1 LTVTVTPAIVSVPVR
16 AAPALGATVKVT
28 VPLSTPPVPDVT
40 EIHDT
45 LLTTDHAQPGEVPT
59 DTDVPVV
66 PAPGTE
72 TLDGMTLA
80 KQACETVTV

>member
-1 LTVTVTPAIVSVPVR
+1 VPVR
-16 AAPALGATVKVT
+16 AAAPVLAATVKVT
-28 VPLSTPPVPDVT
+28 VALSTPPVPDVT

-59 DTDVPVV
+59 DTDVPVDPV
-66 PAPGTE
+66 PATE
-72 TLDGMTLA
+72 MLDGVTVV